1 MLKYILPLL
10 ILLTACGTSE
20 EPKQEQTEREKPKV
34 VVSFKNEAEMD
45 RYAAGIDSIVAKS
58 GLVASSLYYSK
69 DAAGESIQV
78 DGHMN
83 DDNEIMKIEE
93 IFNDGEGKNNGRRFY
108 YLNGGKPF
116 ITRELYDEVNGD
128 RVQFVD
134 RVSYYDAKGKV
145 IKTKE
150 RRGDYEELVE
160 QMTYKPVPLAGI
172 TMDRAMRAI
181 NQQGEFET
189 TFQGF
194 VDSDMFTYLS
204 VGENKPD
211 GFRSALRLDYKDE
224 LILMLRSN
232 QEGYLGEKIR
242 VNYEKRVE
250 DNGFSF
256 QVYAGGKFAD

>member
-1 MLKYILPLL
+1 MLKYIFPLL
-10 ILLTACGTSE
+10 ILLAACETSE
-20 EPKQEQTEREKPKV
+20 GSDQTPVKREKPKV
-34 VVSFKNEAEMD
+34 VVSFKNEADMD
-45 RYAAGIDSIVAKS
+45 RRMVEIDSIVAES

-69 DAAGESIQV
+69 GESGESIQV

-83 DDNEIMKIEE
+83 EDNEIMKIEE
-93 IFNDGEGKNNGRRFY
+93 IFNDGEGKNNGRRYY

-116 ITRELYDEVNGD
+116 VTVELYDEVNGD

-145 IKTKE
+145 MKTKE
-150 RRGDYEELVE
+150 RRGDFEELVE
-160 QMTYKPVPLAGI
+160 QMSYKPVPLVGI

-181 NQQGEFET
+181 NQEKEFET

-204 VGENKPD
+204 VGENTPD

-224 LILMLRSN
+224 LILMLRGN
-232 QEGYLGEKIR
+232 QEGYLGEKLR
-242 VNYEKRVE
+242 VNYEKRIE

-256 QVYAGGKFAD
+256 QVYAGGEFAD